1 MVIVMFK
8 ADILDGA
15 ITMGRTMTTMGLAV
29 LLRHNSKEYT
39 GEWPI
44 AVLIRKISIQR
55 CQAYEINI
63 ELSIMIQRL

>member
-39 GEWPI
+39 GE
-44 AVLIRKISIQR
+44 
-55 CQAYEINI
+55 
-63 ELSIMIQRL
+63 